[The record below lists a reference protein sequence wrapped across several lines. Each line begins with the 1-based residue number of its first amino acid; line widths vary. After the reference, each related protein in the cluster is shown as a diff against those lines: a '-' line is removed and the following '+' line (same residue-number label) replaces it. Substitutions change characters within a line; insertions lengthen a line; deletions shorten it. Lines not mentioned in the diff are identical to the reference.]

1 MTKSLFIF
9 GALLVVSCSNFGQLQ
24 YITDFPKS
32 LNEVSGLV
40 SLKDSTVWAI
50 EDGGN
55 KDEIYKVSFNGNI
68 LKTFKVKNAK
78 NDDWEDIAKDTLG
91 NIYIADT
98 GNNENDR
105 EDLVVYK
112 LSNLEAENGD
122 KIEAEKIEFYYPE
135 QKKYPPKKSKRF
147 YDVEALFHF
156 KNKLYLVTKNRAHPF
171 NGKALIYTIPDTKG
185 KYAAKLVGT
194 IDVCEDSK
202 TCQITAI
209 TISPDGKKIVAM
221 SYGKLFVF
229 TDFSMDNFSKGVKK
243 EIDLGVRTQLESV
256 CFLNDTT
263 LLIAD
268 EVSHGRGGNLY
279 KYILSD

>member
-1 MTKSLFIF
+1 MTRTLI
-9 GALLVVSCSNFGQLQ
+9 LLGTLLIVSCSNFGQLQ
-24 YITDFPKS
+24 YLADFPKS
-32 LNEVSGLV
+32 LDEVSGLI

-55 KDEIYKVSFNGNI
+55 KDEIYKVNFNGDI

-78 NDDWEDIAKDTLG
+78 NHDWEDITKDTLD

-98 GNNENDR
+98 GNNANDR
-105 EDLVVYK
+105 KNLSVYK
-112 LSNLEAENGD
+112 LLNPETEHGD
-122 KIEAEKIEFYYPE
+122 KIAAEKIEFYYPE
-135 QKKYPPKKSKRF
+135 QKKYPPKKSKKF
-147 YDVEALFHF
+147 YDVEAVFHAQS
-156 KNKLYLVTKNRAHPF
+156 KLYLVTKNRAKPF
-171 NGKALIYTIPDTKG
+171 NGKALIYTIPDIKG
-185 KYAAKLVGT
+185 KHAAKLVGT
-194 IDVCEDSK
+194 IDVCEDLK

-209 TISPDGKKIVAM
+209 AISPDGKKIVAL

-229 TDFSMDNFSKGVKK
+229 TGFSMDNFSKGIKR
-243 EIDLGVRTQLESV
+243 EIDLGARSQLESI

-279 KYILSD
+279 KYTLTE